1 VPRFILL
8 NISPE
13 LCPANMSQWMYFFL
27 ITRSRS
33 WLRLQTAFSHCQW
46 TSWFLV
52 ASLSPCLGWALWGKD
67 DTISVFISQGQVQ
80 YQLLTELE
88 GCLSWLLTGINM
100 YLLNLNRVKGSVLVS
115 GDTKVHL
122 SDYSNNFEFLE
133 GRDWGSVY
141 SSSTQHSAWH
151 MEVWKRLLLL
161 LPLLL
166 LS

>member
-1 VPRFILL
+1 VDFIVPCCIL
-8 NISPE
+8 
-13 LCPANMSQWMYFFL
+13 
-27 ITRSRS
+27 
-33 WLRLQTAFSHCQW
+33 
-46 TSWFLV
+46 V
-52 ASLSPCLGWALWGKD
+52 SLSRLGTLRKD

-133 GRDWGSVY
+133 GRD
-141 SSSTQHSAWH
+141 
-151 MEVWKRLLLL
+151 
-161 LPLLL
+161 
-166 LS
+166 